1 MAAPFFDRR
10 RVNGPEES
18 FPPIFDDEGDLH
30 SVVATGKRSGDR
42 GKKDL
47 RPICVSLGSVHSERE
62 RA

>member
-18 FPPIFDDEGDLH
+18 FPPIFDDEAGLH
-30 SVVATGKRSGDR
+30 SVVAAGKRSGDR

-47 RPICVSLGSVHSERE
+47 RPICV
-62 RA
+62 

>member
-47 RPICVSLGSVHSERE
+47 RPICV
-62 RA
+62 